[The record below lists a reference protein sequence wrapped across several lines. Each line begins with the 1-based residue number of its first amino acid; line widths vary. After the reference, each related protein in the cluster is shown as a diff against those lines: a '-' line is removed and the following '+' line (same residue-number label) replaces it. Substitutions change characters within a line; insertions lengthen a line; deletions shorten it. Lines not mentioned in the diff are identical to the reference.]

1 MMISCED
8 RILYLNYAKRLGKE
22 QHKRCDWIDMVM
34 KDNALS
40 QQFPIIM
47 KNAKQIPSEM
57 QDIDEEKYTVDLH
70 RT

>member
-1 MMISCED
+1 MTISCED

-22 QHKRCDWIDMVM
+22 QHKRCDWINMVM

-40 QQFPIIM
+40 QQFPIITW
-47 KNAKQIPSEM
+47 NAKQIPSEM
-57 QDIDEEKYTVDLH
+57 QNIDEEKYTVDLH

>member
-8 RILYLNYAKRLGKE
+8 RILYLNYAKRQGKE